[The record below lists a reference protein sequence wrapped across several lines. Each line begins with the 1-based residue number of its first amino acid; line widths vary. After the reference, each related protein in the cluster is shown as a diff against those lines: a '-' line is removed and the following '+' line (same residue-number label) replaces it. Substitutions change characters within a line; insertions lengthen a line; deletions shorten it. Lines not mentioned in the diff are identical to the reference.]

1 MACCVRIASHVC
13 ARAYCV
19 YMYVCTHPG
28 ACMYV
33 HAHSLVYL
41 SCRICTHD
49 TRTRASCCAFTFPQ
63 TRACILC
70 RICVYVC
77 TSWYTL
83 ILSRT
88 CMCTH
93 THLNCVFT
101 VWHIHARIWTHTLLH
116 VYPVANTSMHTHTAI
131 LHACYSFI
139 YTHAYYAVNTCR
151 YTHILLR
158 FYPVAYA
165 RVNIHTHVLL
175 CICCHVHMYAYTY
188 ILVHIYPVANRCV
201 HAAYSARIRLYL
213 HPYTH
218 MML

>member
-1 MACCVRIASHVC
+1 MCVHRHMAYCVRIASHVC

-158 FYPVAYA
+158 
-165 RVNIHTHVLL
+165 I
-175 CICCHVHMYAYTY
+175 
-188 ILVHIYPVANRCV
+188 
-201 HAAYSARIRLYL
+201 
-213 HPYTH
+213 
-218 MML
+218 